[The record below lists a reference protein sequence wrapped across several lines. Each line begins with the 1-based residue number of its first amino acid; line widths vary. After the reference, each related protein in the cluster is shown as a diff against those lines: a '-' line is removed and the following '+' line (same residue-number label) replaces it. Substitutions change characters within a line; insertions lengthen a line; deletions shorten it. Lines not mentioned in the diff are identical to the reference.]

1 MNVDDPHTLT
11 RNDHGRTSHDAAAA
25 VLGRTGSARRR
36 VLALLCDHPQGLTD
50 EEISERLRMPPNT
63 QRPRRVELVRAGFIE
78 DSGFYRYTTTLNK
91 AVLWV
96 ATDKGREANRP

>member
-1 MNVDDPHTLT
+1 VNLDDPHTLT
-11 RNDHGRTSHDAAAA
+11 RKDHGPTSHDAASA

-36 VLALLCDHPQGLTD
+36 VLEVIAAYREGLTD
-50 EEISERLRMPPNT
+50 EEISERLKMPPNT

-78 DSGFYRYTTTLNK
+78 DSGFYRYTTTFNR

-96 ATDKGREANRP
+96 ATDAGREALRT

>member
-1 MNVDDPHTLT
+1 VNLDDPHTLT
-11 RNDHGRTSHDAAAA
+11 RKDHGPTSHAAAAA

-36 VLALLCDHPQGLTD
+36 VLGLIAMQDGLTD

-63 QRPRRVELVRAGFIE
+63 ERPRRVELVRAGFIE
-78 DSGFYRYTTTLNK
+78 DSGFYRYTSTFHK

-96 ATDKGREANRP
+96 ATDAGRKALDE